1 MDRQIALQETYGHF
15 IGGQWVEPANHQ
27 YFEGVDP
34 STGNKIASFARGN
47 KEDIERAV
55 RSSEEGFQA
64 WYALKPSARGQI
76 LNRVA
81 QLLRK
86 YKQDFAYMETIDTGR
101 PLVFS
106 ASLVETSAR
115 YFEYLGG
122 AADKIF
128 GEVIPASNEHLTYTY
143 REPYGITGHITPWNV
158 PITQAARGAAS
169 ALAAGNSVVMK
180 PAEQACLSTLELAKL
195 CVEAGMPPGTFN
207 VVTGYGEEAGAPLIN
222 HPAVRKIAFTGS
234 VETGQI
240 VMRAAADRIVPVSL
254 ELGGKSPNIV
264 FDDADLHPAAAG
276 SLRAFTFNTGQ
287 VCSAGTRLIVQRS
300 ILPAFVEQLIEEAQ
314 QIKIGYG
321 IDNPTIGP
329 LVCEEQLH
337 RVLRYVEIGKQEGA
351 RLVYGGSRMQ
361 EEKLKDGYF
370 MQPTIFTDVT
380 NTMTIAREE
389 IFGPVVVVI
398 PFDTEEEAIR
408 LANDTEFGLA
418 AAVWTEN
425 IHRGHRVAKQLQAGQ
440 VYINDYSPIDV
451 EAPFG
456 GYKKSGIGREKGL
469 ESLHTYTQ
477 VKAVSVKL

>member
-1 MDRQIALQETYGHF
+1 
-15 IGGQWVEPANHQ
+15 
-27 YFEGVDP
+27 
-34 STGNKIASFARGN
+34 
-47 KEDIERAV
+47 
-55 RSSEEGFQA
+55 
-64 WYALKPSARGQI
+64 
-76 LNRVA
+76 
-81 QLLRK
+81 
-86 YKQDFAYMETIDTGR
+86 
-101 PLVFS
+101 
-106 ASLVETSAR
+106 
-115 YFEYLGG
+115 
-122 AADKIF
+122 
-128 GEVIPASNEHLTYTY
+128 
-143 REPYGITGHITPWNV
+143 
-158 PITQAARGAAS
+158 
-169 ALAAGNSVVMK
+169 MK

-477 VKAVSVKL
+477 VKAISVKL